1 MSNYRTYRASFKRK
15 YQTPVKQTLYVY
27 SCEIGD
33 YITAI
38 YRGGTVN
45 LVLINGRLGPAG
57 L

>member
-1 MSNYRTYRASFKRK
+1 MSNYKTYQASFKRK

-33 YITAI
+33 YSTTV
-38 YRGGTVN
+38 YRGTQMN
-45 LVLINGRLGPAG
+45 LVLINGKLGPAG